1 MPSRPT
7 PGDHRAVPPTVG
19 IRRRPVT
26 GRTQLN
32 AVGDKSPYSLIP
44 SSARRV
50 HLPDADDILAPRQR
64 LAAYPRFRHWAG
76 SGRRSITFYC
86 VRVMMPVSGTRPAG
100 LPAHQIGTFTC
111 FGRPRGPLWFG

>member
-1 MPSRPT
+1 LPVGRPAFWPAW
-7 PGDHRAVPPTVG
+7 PGAPEEPAG
-19 IRRRPVT
+19 GLVT

-50 HLPDADDILAPRQR
+50 HPPDADDILAPRQR

-76 SGRRSITFYC
+76 SERRSNPF
-86 VRVMMPVSGTRPAG
+86 
-100 LPAHQIGTFTC
+100 
-111 FGRPRGPLWFG
+111 